1 MDINEILYNILR
13 WFQLGTT
20 NEIGIILASVFVT
33 LLIIISLILTNLL
46 CNYLFKKINQL
57 FK

>member
-1 MDINEILYNILR
+1 MDINEILYHILV

-33 LLIIISLILTNLL
+33 ILILITLILINIL
-46 CNYLFKKINQL
+46 CNYLFKKVNQL

>member
-1 MDINEILYNILR
+1 MDINEILYKILR
-13 WFQLGTT
+13 WFQIGTT

-33 LLIIISLILTNLL
+33 ILIIISLILVNLF
-46 CNYLFKKINQL
+46 CNYLFEKINQL

>member
-1 MDINEILYNILR
+1 MDINEILYRILV

-20 NEIGIILASVFVT
+20 NEIGIILASIFVVT
-33 LLIIISLILTNLL
+33 LILISLILVNIL
-46 CNYLFKKINQL
+46 CNYLFKKVNQL

>member
-1 MDINEILYNILR
+1 MDINEILYRILV

-20 NEIGIILASVFVT
+20 NEIGVILVSVFVT
-33 LLIIISLILTNLL
+33 ILIIIALVLVNIL
-46 CNYLFKKINQL
+46 CNYLFKKVNQL

>member
-33 LLIIISLILTNLL
+33 LLIIISLVLVNLF

>member
-1 MDINEILYNILR
+1 MDINEILYRILV

-20 NEIGIILASVFVT
+20 NEIGIILASIFVV
-33 LLIIISLILTNLL
+33 ILILIALILVTIL
-46 CNYLFKKINQL
+46 CNYLFKKVNQL

>member
-13 WFQLGTT
+13 WFQVGTT

-33 LLIIISLILTNLL
+33 LLIIIFLVLVNLL
-46 CNYLFKKINQL
+46 CNYLFKKLNKL

>member
-1 MDINEILYNILR
+1 MDINEILYSILK

-33 LLIIISLILTNLL
+33 ILIIISLILTNLL